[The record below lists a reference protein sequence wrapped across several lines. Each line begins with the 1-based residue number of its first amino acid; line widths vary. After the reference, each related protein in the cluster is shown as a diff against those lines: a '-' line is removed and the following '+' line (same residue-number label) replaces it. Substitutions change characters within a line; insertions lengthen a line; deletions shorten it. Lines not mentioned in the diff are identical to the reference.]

1 MTSGGFSRQI
11 KRLTPVLAAVTMLA
25 SCATGSRPVSYQPNV
40 DPSVTA
46 MPDRIESV
54 NRFTFKINDYIDRY
68 SLQPIARG
76 YHDVTPAPVRN
87 SVNNFLI
94 NLKSPNNM
102 ANHLLQ
108 GNVDGFDN
116 DVIRFVL
123 NTTVGVAGLFDVADA
138 NGFKYEPEDFGQTLG
153 VWGVPNVSYLVLP
166 ILGPSS
172 LRDATGLAVD
182 SFTDPLRI
190 YFYNTD
196 QEGWD
201 DVRLGVTLLA
211 TREQL
216 LGAIDDL
223 RKNSFDYYAATR
235 SAYTQRRADLMRN
248 GEPASPAPSL
258 RGAAGLSAD
267 HP

>member
-1 MTSGGFSRQI
+1 MNNFSR
-11 KRLTPVLAAVTMLA
+11 RVLPVLASCLALA
-25 SCATGSRPVSYQPNV
+25 SCATGSRPVSYEPRI
-40 DPSVTA
+40 DPSVTV
-46 MPDRIESV
+46 MPDRIENV

-76 YHDVTPAPVRN
+76 YRDITPAPVRN

-94 NLKSPNNM
+94 NLKTPNTM

-123 NTTVGVAGLFDVADA
+123 NTTVGVVGLFDVADD
-138 NGFKYEPEDFGQTLG
+138 NGFKYQPEDFGQTLG
-153 VWGVPNVSYLVLP
+153 VWGVPNVTYLVLP
-166 ILGPSS
+166 IFGPSS
-172 LRDATGLAVD
+172 LRDLTGIAVD

-190 YFYNTD
+190 YFYNTN

-235 SAYTQRRADLMRN
+235 SAYTQRRAVLMRN
-248 GEPASPAPSL
+248 GEEAPPA
-258 RGAAGLSAD
+258 RNAAGLSPD